1 MNQIRKMM
9 QLRIFLLFVLAVSL
23 TVGCGAS
30 ASPQSQSAEET
41 VAASDDNG
49 ESASAGT
56 EEAVS
61 SEETDAVQEE
71 GGAAQDDPQ
80 KTTPIIDFTLLDQYG
95 TEHTLSEYKGKV
107 VFLNFWATWCPPCR
121 SEMPAIQKLY
131 EEYSADADSEVVILG
146 IAAPGLGSET
156 DEEGIASFLQDNG
169 YTYPVVMDPTAE
181 VFYSYGITAYP
192 TTFMI
197 DKDSNVY
204 GYVTGAISE
213 DIMRS
218 IIAETLEG
226 RS

>member
-1 MNQIRKMM
+1 MN
-9 QLRIFLLFVLAVSL
+9 RIKKRNPLLFLLLFVLVLSL
-23 TVGCGAS
+23 TVGCGTS
-30 ASPQSQSAEET
+30 ASPQSPS
-41 VAASDDNG
+41 
-49 ESASAGT
+49 T
-56 EEAVS
+56 EEAATASDSKEESIENTESVAAAQ
-61 SEETDAVQEE
+61 EETDA
-71 GGAAQDDPQ
+71 AQDDAQ